1 MGTFIKQEEG
11 RRAMVTCAQVVTW
24 SEREEG
30 REEGTCPLRITVIS
44 QG

>member
-1 MGTFIKQEEG
+1 
-11 RRAMVTCAQVVTW
+11 MVMCAQVVTW

-30 REEGTCPLRITVIS
+30 REEGMCPLRSIPVTY